1 MALQDINDRVEKLIY
16 PLEIGDKYDTG
27 ASNEL
32 NTQINVFQGS
42 LEYLNYALLGS
53 PSHIG
58 RSLPKPNSSPKARK
72 N

>member
-1 MALQDINDRVEKLIY
+1 MDFQDINDRVEKLTY

-32 NTQINVFQGS
+32 YTQINVFQGS
-42 LEYLNYALLGS
+42 LEHLNYALLGS

-58 RSLPKPNSSPKARK
+58 RNLPRPNFLP
-72 N
+72 